1 MLFIYKMSSDL
12 MSLYEYLTDNSN
24 LLYPRKNI
32 QHIIF
37 NILFR
42 DNYYKE
48 KDFRLNSEEI
58 IFFPYH
64 TNEKSGDNLVNSSS
78 LDNYYEEND
87 NSITQIRILS
97 ISQTNEKS
105 RENLCYLPSK
115 DNYINKND
123 NNLNSKDNN
132 LPPNLFLNELSELFL
147 ESSFFNPYIPI
158 QNRIL
163 IEASNNNQINETRFI
178 IASPKRREKRGRKTN
193 RSSQKSHDSSSD
205 DNCLLKLQ
213 IHFFNFIIKLT
224 NEVLQ
229 NNNIKEKFILV
240 DYKIKKQVNHNFFC
254 ELKSYSIEDILK
266 MDTSSKYRNK
276 SKDFNRE
283 TLNRINKLNLLND
296 FLNINYLKFF
306 SEYYYNNEK
315 PLLKFV
321 YKGKEIKLSKA
332 QSFYYLLNNGN
343 NKGKKI
349 EKDLSNIAK
358 RFFIGDNSTF
368 SKALFQTKKTMDL
381 KE

>member
-1 MLFIYKMSSDL
+1 MSSDL

-24 LLYPRKNI
+24 LLYTGKNI

-42 DNYYKE
+42 DNYNKE
-48 KDFRLNSEEI
+48 KDYRLNSEEK
-58 IFFPYH
+58 IFSPYH
-64 TNEKSGDNLVNSSS
+64 ANEKSGDNLVNSSS
-78 LDNYYEEND
+78 LDNYFEEND
-87 NSITQIRILS
+87 DSITKIRIFS

-115 DNYINKND
+115 DNYIKKND
-123 NNLNSKDNN
+123 NNLNSKNNN
-132 LPPNLFLNELSELFL
+132 LPLNLFLNELSELFL
-147 ESSFFNPYIPI
+147 DSPFFNPYIPI
-158 QNRIL
+158 QNKIL

-178 IASPKRREKRGRKTN
+178 IASPKKKEKRGRKTN

-213 IHFFNFIIKLT
+213 IHFFNFIIKLA

-254 ELKSYSIEDILK
+254 ELKNHSIEDILK

-283 TLNRINKLNLLND
+283 TLNKINKYSNILND
-296 FLNINYLKFF
+296 FLNINYLELF

-321 YKGKEIKLSKA
+321 YNGKEIKLFKA
-332 QSFYYLLNNGN
+332 QSFYYLLNNEN

-358 RFFIGDNSTF
+358 RFFIDDNSTF
-368 SKALFQTKKTMDL
+368 SRTLFQTKKTIEL